1 MVQEVVV
8 SRALGAGVEEV
19 TPIGAREAGQRH
31 RVGPHVEE
39 ASQAGVVHD
48 LVQGVALVGVDVWC
62 RREGLVPRRE
72 ALLRGWLP
80 RLLTDVLIRCMLV
93 LGGDR
98 GKKDGG
104 VGGEQG
110 QGARARGGRLG

>member
-1 MVQEVVV
+1 M
-8 SRALGAGVEEV
+8 
-19 TPIGAREAGQRH
+19 
-31 RVGPHVEE
+31 
-39 ASQAGVVHD
+39 VHD

-80 RLLTDVLIRCMLV
+80 RRLLTDVLIRCMLV

-98 GKKDGG
+98 RKKDDG

-110 QGARARGGRLG
+110 QGARARGGRLGMRVAADYGEGLARKGGWLALGDCEGVASGAKSSRG